1 MTRRFPPP
9 WIVEPI
15 PGGFKVRDA
24 TGHALAYVYFRP
36 IAVNAGVANV
46 LTTEEARR
54 IAENIAQAARAS
66 EQIRKP
72 ALG

>member
-24 TGHALAYVYFRP
+24 TGQALAYIYARENETS
-36 IAVNAGVANV
+36 AQAAKV
-46 LTTEEARR
+46 LTMDEARR
-54 IAENIAQAARAS
+54 IAANIAKLP
-66 EQIRKP
+66 ELLTK
-72 ALG
+72 